1 MLNLTAKVLCFL
13 QIGFMTY
20 IVFDVSRYD
29 VERIALY
36 TLLFAAPIVSILAL
50 SAANKKDDEDSL
62 LSLWIQVRKK
72 KLQYELEK

>member
-29 VERIALY
+29 LERIALY
-36 TLLFAAPIVSILAL
+36 TLLFAAPIASIIALAI
-50 SAANKKDDEDSL
+50 KKDGEDSL

-72 KLQYELEK
+72 KLQDELEK